1 MARKTK
7 RFTVDGTQYEITQL
21 GAVEGI
27 DLFHELRKLA
37 IPALREL
44 IQGGLL
50 DGKVDVEKL
59 DAASTAKIASL
70 VFGLFESMPKA
81 LERDLRVEFARNCK
95 VATPSAAGAMLEMG
109 DALEANGVFDQH
121 FAGEYGRYQKWL
133 LVGLKFNFA
142 GFLGGSG
149 NSAGPEKAPTPSP

>member
-1 MARKTK
+1 MARKTQ
-7 RFTVDGTQYEITQL
+7 RFAIDGTQYEFTQL

-27 DLFHELRKLA
+27 ELFHELRKLA
-37 IPALREL
+37 IPVLREV

-50 DGKVDVEKL
+50 DGKVDLEKL
-59 DAASTAKIASL
+59 DAESTAKIASV

-81 LERDLRVEFARNCK
+81 LERDLRAAFARSCK
-95 VATPSAAGAMLEMG
+95 LSAPSAPGTMLDMG
-109 DALEANGVFDQH
+109 DALESNGVFDQH

-133 LVGLKFNFA
+133 LTGLKFNFA

-149 NSAGPEKAPTPSP
+149 SSAGPERAPTPSP